1 MGTNSSKALISP
13 ESWAARV
20 LDQEQRELDKLEQ
33 ILAMERGK
41 AAARRRALEELEARE
56 EAKTRAVREM
66 VRNREI

>member
-1 MGTNSSKALISP
+1 
-13 ESWAARV
+13 